1 MGIETEMQAAL
12 ADIASTHSDL
22 SVEVKY
28 GSQTATGVRVLT
40 DKQTNPETLGQ
51 RGTTIS
57 TVRVSAADI
66 DEPGR
71 GALLTVGGVQ
81 VYVRDCRTSGG
92 VRVIDCS
99 DTQSVGGV

>member
-22 SVEVKY
+22 SVAVVL

-81 VYVRDCRTSGG
+81 VYVLDCRTSGG